1 MYKNYGLTGETVKVK
16 HKRGDT
22 DAYPWNGIAVP
33 VLIQSEYPGYLV
45 GLVLP
50 HYAPCGFGL
59 SKPYRVTLHKF
70 DIEKG
75 IIIIEGGKKA

>member
-1 MYKNYGLTGETVKVK
+1 MYKNYGLTGETVTVR
-16 HKRGDT
+16 HKSGDT
-22 DAYPWNGIAVP
+22 DAYPWHGIAVP
-33 VLIQSEYPGYLV
+33 VLIQSEYPGYLL

-75 IIIIEGGKKA
+75 IIIIEGGK